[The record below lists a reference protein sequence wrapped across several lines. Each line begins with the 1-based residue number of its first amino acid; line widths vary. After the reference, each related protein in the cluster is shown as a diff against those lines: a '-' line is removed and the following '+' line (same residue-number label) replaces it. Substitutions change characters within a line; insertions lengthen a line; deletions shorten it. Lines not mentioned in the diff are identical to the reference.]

1 MLCEAINIR
10 DVLSRA
16 ANFQKELGI
25 VADPSP
31 KYALSMP
38 YSLRF
43 SRQPLPSTRSPI
55 VSRRAASFLPIW
67 LTISDSARNLP
78 SWTTR

>member
-31 KYALSMP
+31 KYVP
-38 YSLRF
+38 IHGIF
-43 SRQPLPSTRSPI
+43 TQI
-55 VSRRAASFLPIW
+55 VS
-67 LTISDSARNLP
+67 SALAIN
-78 SWTTR
+78 